1 MHAMLT
7 TSPAHHEECL
17 MNRIAITLACTLLTA
32 TASAA
37 GTDAQ
42 QKIANEIGGVASS
55 AVSTYKQQG
64 MAGLVSMSQDC
75 WKNVSRMEFK
85 CLRIDMAARYI
96 DRQAGGGSAFPLN
109 PYFDDDAFGKRAW
122 ALFEKRN
129 ADVNEANGYMAAM
142 HNAMAN
148 AVDQAMKNSSA
159 SKTDVNSCVSKKMAK
174 WDKNREKELDKW
186 CRDLA
191 RKGQECRVSAG
202 AEEYERGEAMKMF
215 TEDCSR

>member
-1 MHAMLT
+1 
-7 TSPAHHEECL
+7 
-17 MNRIAITLACTLLTA
+17 MNRITIALACALLA
-32 TASAA
+32 STASAA
-37 GTDAQ
+37 GADVQ
-42 QKIANEIGGVASS
+42 QKIANEIGSVASS
-55 AVSTYKQQG
+55 AVSAYKRQG
-64 MAGLVSMSQDC
+64 MAGLVSMSQEC

-109 PYFDDDAFGKRAW
+109 PYFDDGAFGKRAW
-122 ALFEKRN
+122 TLFEKRN

-148 AVDQAMKNSSA
+148 AVDQAMKSGSA
-159 SKTDVNSCVSKKMAK
+159 SKTDAKSCVSKKMAL

-191 RKGQECRVSAG
+191 RKGEECRVSAG
-202 AEEYERGEAMKMF
+202 AEEYERGEAMKKF
-215 TEDCSR
+215 KAECYK

>member
-1 MHAMLT
+1 
-7 TSPAHHEECL
+7 
-17 MNRIAITLACTLLTA
+17 MNRITIALACALLA
-32 TASAA
+32 STASAA
-37 GTDAQ
+37 GADVQ
-42 QKIANEIGGVASS
+42 QKIANEIGSVASS
-55 AVSTYKQQG
+55 AVSAYKRQG
-64 MAGLVSMSQDC
+64 MAGLVSMSQEC
-75 WKNVSRMEFK
+75 WKSVSSMEFK

-122 ALFEKRN
+122 TLFEKRN

-148 AVDQAMKNSSA
+148 AVDQAMKSGSA
-159 SKTDVNSCVSKKMAK
+159 SKTDAKSCVSKKMAL

-191 RKGQECRVSAG
+191 RKGEECRVSAG
-202 AEEYERGEAMKMF
+202 AEEYERGEAMKKF
-215 TEDCSR
+215 KAECYK

>member
-1 MHAMLT
+1 MLT
-7 TSPAHHEECL
+7 TSPAHHEERL
-17 MNRIAITLACTLLTA
+17 MNRIAIALACTLLTA

-55 AVSTYKQQG
+55 AVSAYKQQG

-148 AVDQAMKNSSA
+148 AVDQAMKNGSA
-159 SKTDVNSCVSKKMAK
+159 SKADATSCVSKKMAK

-202 AEEYERGEAMKMF
+202 VEEHERDETMNKF
-215 TEDCSR
+215 KEDCSK

>member
-1 MHAMLT
+1 
-7 TSPAHHEECL
+7 
-17 MNRIAITLACTLLTA
+17 MNRITIALACALLA
-32 TASAA
+32 STASAA
-37 GTDAQ
+37 GADVQ
-42 QKIANEIGGVASS
+42 QKIANEIGSVASS
-55 AVSTYKQQG
+55 AVSAYKRQG
-64 MAGLVSMSQDC
+64 MAGLVSMSQEC
-75 WKNVSRMEFK
+75 WKNVSSMEFE

-109 PYFDDDAFGKRAW
+109 PYFDDGAFGKRAW

-148 AVDQAMKNSSA
+148 AVDQAMKSGSA
-159 SKTDVNSCVSKKMAK
+159 SKTDAKSCVSKKMAL

-191 RKGQECRVSAG
+191 RKGKECRVSAG
-202 AEEYERGEAMKMF
+202 AEEYERGEAMKKF
-215 TEDCSR
+215 TAECYK